1 MLHGCRDVRGVSQ
14 LCQGWQGAMGF
25 ERGDVPAQLINR
37 PLELLI
43 LKKCEILKKTVDWG
57 FIFAIMSAVVIT
69 TQTLK
74 DGKVLGV

>member
-1 MLHGCRDVRGVSQ
+1 MWDN
-14 LCQGWQGAMGF
+14 
-25 ERGDVPAQLINR
+25 VPAQLINR

-57 FIFAIMSAVVIT
+57 FIFAIMSAVVVT